1 MLKMISFLKRIFQ
14 KEEPVKAEKFI
25 GFSDLERW
33 LNTNAGFIVSQAGS
47 DARKIMVD
55 FNVKLNRLHWSVEA
69 LKNSEL
75 QNPDISI
82 KAKQYMAGNR
92 EFYANAVIKW
102 SESLKYGGNYGFE
115 ELRHFIVSF
124 RESINELNKATLKS
138 YTILQEFFANESSKV
153 ASIIKDME
161 NSVNDLDS
169 RLNSPKIL
177 DIEKIRNGI
186 AGIKEKLTLREGM
199 EKELGAISREIEDAR
214 KKREEMVREVDA
226 LKQSENFVRYKGLK
240 QEREALLKSITSCE
254 DIMGQSFSV
263 LERAL
268 RKYSH
273 IAFEHEQL
281 IISYLSAPL
290 DTLVGDKALVIMR
303 ILDKTRENLEKGVL
317 RLDDDKKQKSLEE
330 IKKLNNEFF
339 TQMIGEYSAAAK
351 RIKEIDKD
359 IRELN
364 LSAVMG
370 EHNSRL
376 NNIDF
381 SIRNLDK
388 SQAKVKE
395 AIGKLAIDSS
405 VAELESAIKNSF
417 EEVKIR
423 I

>member
-1 MLKMISFLKRIFQ
+1 MISFLKRIFQ

-381 SIRNLDK
+381 SIRNLEK
-388 SQAKVKE
+388 SHAKVKE
-395 AIGKLAIDSS
+395 AIDKLAIDSS

>member
-381 SIRNLDK
+381 SIRNLEK
-388 SQAKVKE
+388 SHAKVKE
-395 AIGKLAIDSS
+395 AIDKLAIDSS